1 MILGL
6 KGLTLIIVHAVI
18 LSSGI
23 AICLTVPI
31 NIIKRLWPAGG
42 YITAEFHYQ
51 VYILMTMKGLSD
63 ISI

>member
-6 KGLTLIIVHAVI
+6 IRLILIIVHAAI

-23 AICLTVPI
+23 AFCLTVP
-31 NIIKRLWPAGG
+31 NIIKLLWPAGG